1 MQQMRYR
8 SKAGYKKTESFFSA
22 ICKKS
27 IKKIAVAV
35 LFATLVFPG
44 YTNDRLQEFVMNYVS
59 RNNKTIENDI
69 AYILRGK
76 TGINLNKQAVII
88 QLNELAET
96 IVEQPDFSDTNTLEN
111 TKTQNSDNSQEASDD
126 TYDSSLE
133 DTYGYSAETS
143 NENLQNYIYTL
154 PYLTEE
160 AVLVTRVGEDIAI
173 TKEINEGN
181 SNRIYASFEND
192 TVFRRW
198 LHESHFENINND
210 SDNIADALELIL
222 DRKADFTIL
231 PYRMA
236 TNIINGAMLTTK
248 LTTSRALFP
257 IEYRFPVDID
267 DLKSFTKLNDELFKL
282 EHDGTLI
289 NLHQRKGLKTT
300 LVIEQESRLFK
311 PILLTMLFLVICSFS
326 IIYFILNLLS
336 YRKEIYQNYDKKP
349 KDYREDFSS
358 ISPVERLSII
368 SEKNSAISVKITENS
383 ITDPYS
389 GFFNTQYLR
398 HKINDSFVQYAKNGS
413 PFSIAMINATNRFD
427 SLETMIQVMKKEISR
442 LPLRTAIDNTHNT
455 DEDIHFPIAE
465 KNSSDKKVIAAHNGF
480 GLFYILFPDK
490 NQDEALHIIGER
502 NCRFQNFSLLEYN
515 GQDQYEFLG
524 GLSLW

>member
-1 MQQMRYR
+1 MQQIRYR
-8 SKAGYKKTESFFSA
+8 SKAFYEKTESIFSA

-27 IKKIAVAV
+27 IKRIAVAV
-35 LFATLVFPG
+35 LFVTLVFPA
-44 YTNDRLQEFVMNYVS
+44 YTNDRLQAFVMNYMS
-59 RNNKTIENDI
+59 RNNETVTNDI

-76 TGINLNKQAVII
+76 TGINLNKQAVIV

-96 IVEQPDFSDTNTLEN
+96 IVEQPDFSSTNT
-111 TKTQNSDNSQEASDD
+111 KKGIDTQDSDNWQEQEPSK
-126 TYDSSLE
+126 
-133 DTYGYSAETS
+133 
-143 NENLQNYIYTL
+143 ENLQNYIYTL

-160 AVLVTRVGEDIAI
+160 AVLVTRIGEDIDI

-181 SNRIYASFEND
+181 SNRIYAGYQYD
-192 TVFRRW
+192 TVFRSW
-198 LHESHFENINND
+198 LHDSHFENINND

-222 DRKADFTIL
+222 DGKADFTIL

-236 TNIINGAMLTTK
+236 TNIINGTMLTPR
-248 LTTSRALFP
+248 LTTSRSLFP
-257 IEYRFPVDID
+257 IEYRFPVDIN

-311 PILLTMLFLVICSFS
+311 PILFTMLLLVIC
-326 IIYFILNLLS
+326 ILVITYFVINLLS
-336 YRKEIYQNYDKKP
+336 YRKEIYKNTDKKQ
-349 KDYREDFSS
+349 KDYSEGFSS
-358 ISPVERLSII
+358 TSPVERLSVI
-368 SEKNSAISVKITENS
+368 SEINSAVSVKIAENA

-398 HKINDSFVQYAKNGS
+398 QKINDSFVQYAKNGS
-413 PFSIAMINATNRFD
+413 PFCIALINATNRYD
-427 SLETMIQVMKKEISR
+427 SLEKMIQVMKKEISR
-442 LPLRTAIDNTHNT
+442 LPLFTVADNVPNAN
-455 DEDIHFPIAE
+455 EDIHSTNTE
-465 KNSSDKKVIAAHNGF
+465 KNISDKKVIAAHNGF

-490 NQDEALHIIGER
+490 NQDEALRVIGEK